1 MITWVLYLCIGVV
14 IGGMAGFYF
23 AKLDD
28 FSKKQKLEL
37 EEKLQQ
43 SERELISYKDEVTSH
58 FMKTADL
65 INDMTESYQ
74 KVHEHLAHGSVELC
88 NNAIEVNKLTV
99 STDQLLTTPSTAP
112 SIKSPDDEVITS
124 SADSEAPKSYTNNNN
139 NKENT
144 STSHAEVAE
153 SNDQESKSSTDPTVA
168 SAIASE
174 TSAAT
179 SSTQSQSTQPH
190 IEQPSAD
197 NPATQNPVDVK
208 ENSQEN
214 KQTSESTTPDAPTS
228 PILETMAVA
237 EEDEPTSKSEK
248 KPKSRIP
255 GNRIVH

>member
-58 FMKTADL
+58 FIKTADL

-99 STDQLLTTPSTAP
+99 STEQLLTTPSTAQ
-112 SIKSPDDEVITS
+112 STTRSDDEVITS
-124 SADSEAPKSYTNNNN
+124 SADSEAPKNSSNNNN

-153 SNDQESKSSTDPTVA
+153 SNDQESKSSTESTVA
-168 SAIASE
+168 SD
-174 TSAAT
+174 TSAVA
-179 SSTQSQSTQPH
+179 SSTQSQSTQPPA
-190 IEQPSAD
+190 EQPSAD
-197 NPATQNPVDVK
+197 NPATHNPVDMK
-208 ENSQEN
+208 ENGGDKEQAP
-214 KQTSESTTPDAPTS
+214 KSTAADAPTS
-228 PILETMAVA
+228 PVLETMAVA
-237 EEDEPTSKSEK
+237 EEDETTSKSEK
-248 KPKSRIP
+248 KPKTRIP
-255 GNRIVH
+255 SNRIVH